1 MKKLFTLV
9 VLMCL
14 LGGGKTFAA
23 PHYYFQQSGVVLNA
37 GATSYNFM
45 NNNLLSTGFGSGSS
59 TVVRTESEGWV
70 VFNDNE
76 EIVYPS
82 DPFTNGTNG
91 VWKSPWHIID
101 LGSNRFSSVV
111 EGAIIRVNVQD
122 RGNGANLWFYKHGQI
137 SSYEPLDNVKY
148 YNSNNNSYEAVITG
162 EAANYL
168 KTEGLN
174 LHAKALTIKSV
185 EIITP
190 AAADASSFDWT
201 AKPCGDISI
210 TGGASG
216 PNNGVYTLNTSNPT
230 ISFTGGGAIV
240 ITAEGK
246 QGTSAAGYRAYYVIT
261 VPYAEN
267 QVWDFFTNPGVHP
280 FEQNSIQNGSWG
292 LWKSDYKSKPESG
305 ENRNVI
311 LVAKPDES
319 ARDGY
324 SNIWNTNA
332 FYIPE
337 TAGLLFQT
345 KSGCFGYNNDE
356 YLKNVDGNQL
366 KLVTWGGYH
375 ISNNGSNDGTH
386 PKFIIPQVKGGK
398 YLKIWWDAQAQGG
411 GGGSFKVTNL
421 FDLDGK
427 KVSNQFTITG
437 VTVSGQCVGCIIFKV
452 EGNSNE
458 RKDIAI
464 ELQDQG
470 WNDLYRIEICD
481 DYDTDMVLFQCK
493 DTDTGWNVGGAVEY
507 NNEFGSIVHKKGE
520 KAERYYNGTS
530 AKAFLNR
537 GFTCQFAVD
546 HSEGVSYNY
555 EVLNV
560 GKNVKYNYLHFTN
573 IDGTGNIKITQW
585 EEFGAD
591 KYILNKKETW
601 IAVGEYTEQSYPY
614 TWDFT
619 DYNVKKGRLEGR
631 LKLIPTDGENY
642 GNWALQDASNVDYGL
657 DTHVLVDAT
666 KGSNNFVW
674 NNIQIEKPLFAQGS
688 QLTYCT
694 PSHGV
699 GVIDET
705 EGLRVRQC
713 DDSETE
719 LGVGGSYDY
728 ELRFSINGGCLKYA
742 SNARQNNKLYITI
755 PNVPQGMWVFIK
767 ASRIP
772 KEVKVGTNTLSVDT
786 KSGST
791 PDTYDTQDDVWAYQV
806 THTGDVDICYQGEAV
821 VDIKAIGVTN
831 IFKSIN
837 LLGYA
842 TESRNHA
849 IDHKYEG
856 IFTKND
862 VNAYCILTNNGY
874 TYEYK
879 GSPVVV
885 KSNQEVN
892 VVPENTGIVLFKSGH
907 DKTKGGFNVP
917 LFYPACNVN
926 VLDTEAELYNYY
938 NMMAPN
944 VESRE
949 HTDVVETWRGE
960 ECQKFVMSRQ
970 YYVYYKHG
978 DGTGTNSGEKTSEQ
992 EAFYRMRLSSGVAGT
1007 SNTMGA
1013 NKAYLLIPS
1022 SKLPLA
1028 LWNNGN
1034 GEGNPGQAK
1043 PGVIFMDD
1051 IMSLFGEEEP
1061 ISGIATAIDGI
1072 ESAETVN
1079 NDHTYYTISGVKIQG
1094 RPTEK
1099 GVYIMNGKKV
1109 MVK

>member
-1 MKKLFTLV
+1 
-9 VLMCL
+9 MCL
-14 LGGGKTFAA
+14 LGVSQTWAG
-23 PHYYFQQSGVVLNA
+23 PHYYFQQSGVVLNV
-37 GATSYNFM
+37 GTTSFNFM
-45 NNNLLSTGFGSGSS
+45 SNSLLSTGFSGGAS
-59 TVVRTESEGWV
+59 TEIWNEGNDGWV
-70 VFNDNE
+70 VFDGNGKITYCKE
-76 EIVYPS
+76 GVGVYG
-82 DPFTNGTNG
+82 DPIN
-91 VWKSPWHIID
+91 IID
-101 LGSNRFSSVV
+101 LGSGKFNSVV
-111 EGAIIRVNVQD
+111 EGSILRINLQAVSS
-122 RGNGANLWFYKHGQI
+122 GAELTFKIHGT
-137 SSYEPLDNVKY
+137 YNAYAPL
-148 YNSNNNSYEAVITG
+148 NSTKQYNNNSFEAVITG
-162 EAANYL
+162 DAVNELRNN
-168 KTEGLN
+168 GIN
-174 LHAKALTIKSV
+174 IQAKAITIKSM
-185 EIITP
+185 EIIAP
-190 AAADASSFDWT
+190 AAASASSFDWT
-201 AKPCGDISI
+201 AKPCGGISI

-216 PNNGVYTLNTSNPT
+216 PSNGVYTLNPSNST

-246 QGTSAAGYRAYYVIT
+246 QGTTAAGYRAYYVVT
-261 VPYAEN
+261 VPYEDN
-267 QVWDFFTNPGVHP
+267 KVWDFFTEPGVNP
-280 FEQNSIQNGSWG
+280 IEQNSIQNGSWG

-452 EGNSNE
+452 EGSSNE

-619 DYNVKKGRLEGR
+619 DYNVKKGQLTSRLSH
-631 LKLIPTDGENY
+631 IPTDEVNY
-642 GNWALQDASNVDYGL
+642 GYWKLVDNTNGNLTYGL

-666 KGSNNFVW
+666 KGSNGFVW
-674 NNIQIEKPLFAQGS
+674 NNVKIEKPLFAQGA

-694 PSHGV
+694 TNYGV
-699 GVIDET
+699 GIINET
-705 EGLRVRQC
+705 EGLRVKQC
-713 DDSETE
+713 DENDSE
-719 LGVGGSYDY
+719 LGVGENYDR
-728 ELRFSINGGCLKYA
+728 EIRFNITNNGGGLKFA
-742 SNARQNNKLYITI
+742 PNSRLNHKLYITI
-755 PNVPQGMWVFIK
+755 PNVTAGMWVFIK

-772 KEVKVGTNTLSVDT
+772 NEVKIGDNTLSVDT
-786 KSGST
+786 KSGGN
-791 PDTYDTQDDVWAYQV
+791 PDTYDTQDDVWAYEV
-806 THTGDVDICYQGEAV
+806 TNTGDVDICYQGETG

-856 IFTKND
+856 IFTNND
-862 VNAYCILTNNGY
+862 VNAYCILTNNGF
-874 TYEYK
+874 TYNYK
-879 GSPVVV
+879 GTPVVV

-907 DKTKGGFNVP
+907 DKTKDGFNVP
-917 LFYPACNVN
+917 LFYPACNVKVTDEEN
-926 VLDTEAELYNYY
+926 SLYTES

-944 VESRE
+944 VASTE
-949 HTDVVETWRGE
+949 HTSVTQTWHGVECT
-960 ECQKFVMSRQ
+960 KFVMSRQ
-970 YYVYYKHG
+970 YYVYNKTY
-978 DGTGTNSGEKTSEQ
+978 NSNSEELTSEQ
-992 EAFYRMRLSSGVAGT
+992 EAFYRMRLNSGVSGT

-1013 NKAYLLIPS
+1013 NKAYLLIPTA
-1022 SKLPLA
+1022 KLPLA
-1028 LWNNGN
+1028 LWNPQSN
-1034 GEGNPGQAK
+1034 GEGKPGLAK
-1043 PGVIFMDD
+1043 SGVIFMDD
-1051 IMSLFGEEEP
+1051 IMDLFGEEEP
-1061 ISGIATAIDGI
+1061 ISGIATAIDAI
-1072 ESAETVN
+1072 ESTETVGN
-1079 NDHTYYTISGVKIQG
+1079 GNTFHTLSGMQIQG
-1094 RPTEK
+1094 VPTQK
-1099 GVYIMNGKKV
+1099 GVYIVNGKKV
-1109 MVK
+1109 LVK